1 MTRKSL
7 KEYLIESQRV
17 DEVLMTMIAIGLISL
32 AAKPMLTSFADKA
45 GQGVGS
51 FFGGLAN
58 LFGFGSNK
66 DKDDSKDYKKSK
78 SKDNNK
84 SKRDSDSNDD
94 KNKDYNAKEHSLF
107 SNLLQLAKKHTTDA
121 ANNKV
126 IELLE
131 GSSVDKDGNPLPLNK
146 MGERMQ
152 ELTGSSAQ
160 DTLSGMG
167 VKPLEGD
174 ELKKVQEDAEKELKK
189 LTPEQRDELAKKQL
203 MQAQQTSKAMQ
214 EYKDKTEKLE
224 KELEDAKKSG
234 DKDKI
239 KAAQKALDAHK
250 KNAKGPAA
258 ALQTATDQTHKA
270 KEHKKKQEQLEK
282 ELEKAKK
289 SGDKDK
295 IKAAQ
300 KALDDHKKNVPFKG
314 GNGKSNKGNKDGRG
328 EPKPKEETFQVTHD
342 GKPDKIIKRK
352 AKPPHDGYVYCY
364 ASDKETT
371 LDPKTAEDLIK
382 KSKPKKESLG
392 DYLANIFS

>member
-45 GQGVGS
+45 GAGVGS

-78 SKDNNK
+78 SKSKNDDNI
-84 SKRDSDSNDD
+84 SDD

-131 GSSVDKDGNPLPLNK
+131 GSSVDKDGNPLPLDK
-146 MGERMQ
+146 MGKRMQ
-152 ELTGSSAQ
+152 ELTGSDPK
-160 DTLSGMG
+160 DTLKAMG
-167 VKPLEGD
+167 VKTLDGD
-174 ELKKVQEDAEKELKK
+174 ELKKAQADAERALKK
-189 LTPEQRDELAKKQL
+189 LTPEQREEFAKKQL
-203 MQAQQTSKAMQ
+203 EQAKQTSKAMQ

-234 DKDKI
+234 DKNKI
-239 KAAQKALDAHK
+239 EAAQKALDTHK

-258 ALQTATDQTHKA
+258 ALQAATDQTHKA
-270 KEHKKKQEQLEK
+270 KK
-282 ELEKAKK
+282 
-289 SGDKDK
+289 
-295 IKAAQ
+295 
-300 KALDDHKKNVPFKG
+300 HKKNSPT
-314 GNGKSNKGNKDGRG
+314 GNKDNKGG
-328 EPKPKEETFQVTHD
+328 QKPPKQEPEEETFQVTHD

-352 AKPPHDGYVYCY
+352 AKPPHNGYVYCY

-371 LDPKTAEDLIK
+371 IDSKTAEDLIK

-392 DYLANIFS
+392 DRLANIFS

>member
-17 DEVLMTMIAIGLISL
+17 DEVLMTVMAIGLISL
-32 AAKPMLTSFADKA
+32 AAKPMLTSFAEKA
-45 GQGVGS
+45 GTGVGS

-66 DKDDSKDYKKSK
+66 DDSKDYKKSK
-78 SKDNNK
+78 SKRDNK
-84 SKRDSDSNDD
+84 SKRDSDSSND

-131 GSSVDKDGNPLPLNK
+131 GSSVDKDGNPLPLDK
-146 MGERMQ
+146 MGKRMQ
-152 ELTGSSAQ
+152 ELTGSDPK
-160 DTLSGMG
+160 DTLKAMG
-167 VKPLEGD
+167 VKTLEGD
-174 ELKKVQEDAEKELKK
+174 ELKKAQKEAEKALKK
-189 LTPEQRDELAKKQL
+189 LTPEQREEFAKKQL
-203 MQAQQTSKAMQ
+203 EQAKQTSKAMQ
-214 EYKDKTEKLE
+214 EYKEKTEKLE
-224 KELEDAKKSG
+224 KELEDAKKG
-234 DKDKI
+234 EDKGKI
-239 KAAQKALDAHK
+239 EAAQKALDDHK

-258 ALQTATDQTHKA
+258 ALQAATDQIHKT
-270 KEHKKKQEQLEK
+270 KKHKKKQE
-282 ELEKAKK
+282 
-289 SGDKDK
+289 
-295 IKAAQ
+295 
-300 KALDDHKKNVPFKG
+300 
-314 GNGKSNKGNKDGRG
+314 
-328 EPKPKEETFQVTHD
+328 PKEETFQVTHD

-392 DYLANIFS
+392 DRLANIFS

>member
-32 AAKPMLTSFADKA
+32 AAKPMLTSFAEKA
-45 GQGVGS
+45 GTGVGS

-66 DKDDSKDYKKSK
+66 DKGDSKDYKKSK
-78 SKDNNK
+78 SK
-84 SKRDSDSNDD
+84 SKDKNDGDSSDD

-131 GSSVDKDGNPLPLNK
+131 GSSVDKDGNPLPLDK
-146 MGERMQ
+146 MGKRMQ
-152 ELTGSSAQ
+152 ELTGSDPK
-160 DTLSGMG
+160 DTLKAMG

-174 ELKKVQEDAEKELKK
+174 ELKKAQKDAEKALKK
-189 LTPEQRDELAKKQL
+189 LTPEQREEFAKKQL
-203 MQAQQTSKAMQ
+203 EQAKQTSKAMQ

-234 DKDKI
+234 DKNKI
-239 KAAQKALDAHK
+239 EKAQKALDTHK

-258 ALQTATDQTHKA
+258 ALQAATDQTHKA
-270 KEHKKKQEQLEK
+270 KK
-282 ELEKAKK
+282 
-289 SGDKDK
+289 
-295 IKAAQ
+295 
-300 KALDDHKKNVPFKG
+300 HKKNSPT
-314 GNGKSNKGNKDGRG
+314 GNKDNKGG
-328 EPKPKEETFQVTHD
+328 QKPPKQEPKEETFQVTHD

-352 AKPPHDGYVYCY
+352 AKPPHNGYVYCY

-382 KSKPKKESLG
+382 KSKPKKESL
-392 DYLANIFS
+392 DDHLANIFS

>member
-7 KEYLIESQRV
+7 REYLVESQRV

-32 AAKPMLTSFADKA
+32 AAKPMLTSFAEKA
-45 GQGVGS
+45 GTGVGS

-66 DKDDSKDYKKSK
+66 DKDDSKDNR
-78 SKDNNK
+78 DNK
-84 SKRDSDSNDD
+84 SKRGSNSSDD

-131 GSSVDKDGNPLPLNK
+131 GSSVDKDGNPLPLDK
-146 MGERMQ
+146 MGKRMQ
-152 ELTGSSAQ
+152 ELTGSDPK
-160 DTLSGMG
+160 DTLKAMG
-167 VKPLEGD
+167 VKTLEGD
-174 ELKKVQEDAEKELKK
+174 ELKKAQADAEKALKK
-189 LTPEQRDELAKKQL
+189 LTPEQREEFAKKQL
-203 MQAQQTSKAMQ
+203 EQAKQTSKAMQ

-234 DKDKI
+234 DKNKI
-239 KAAQKALDAHK
+239 EKAQKALDDHK

-258 ALQTATDQTHKA
+258 ALQAATDQTRKV
-270 KEHKKKQEQLEK
+270 KKHKKKQE
-282 ELEKAKK
+282 
-289 SGDKDK
+289 
-295 IKAAQ
+295 
-300 KALDDHKKNVPFKG
+300 
-314 GNGKSNKGNKDGRG
+314 
-328 EPKPKEETFQVTHD
+328 PKEETFQVTHD

-352 AKPPHDGYVYCY
+352 AKPPHNGYVYCY

-371 LDPKTAEDLIK
+371 IDSKTAEDLIK
-382 KSKPKKESLG
+382 KSKPKKESL
-392 DYLANIFS
+392 DDHLANIFS

>member
-7 KEYLIESQRV
+7 REYLVESQRV
-17 DEVLMTMIAIGLISL
+17 DEVLMTMMAIGLISL
-32 AAKPMLTSFADKA
+32 AAKPMLTSFAEKA
-45 GQGVGS
+45 GTGVGS

-84 SKRDSDSNDD
+84 SKGKNDNDSSDD

-131 GSSVDKDGNPLPLNK
+131 GSSVDKDGNPLPLDK
-146 MGERMQ
+146 MGKRMQ
-152 ELTGSSAQ
+152 ELTGSDPK
-160 DTLSGMG
+160 DTLKAMG
-167 VKPLEGD
+167 VKTLEGD
-174 ELKKVQEDAEKELKK
+174 ELKKAQKDAEKALKK
-189 LTPEQRDELAKKQL
+189 LTPEQREEFAKKQL
-203 MQAQQTSKAMQ
+203 EQAKQTSKAMQ

-224 KELEDAKKSG
+224 KELEDAKKGG
-234 DKDKI
+234 DKGKI
-239 KAAQKALDAHK
+239 EAAQKALDDHK

-258 ALQTATDQTHKA
+258 ALQAATDQTHKA
-270 KEHKKKQEQLEK
+270 KK
-282 ELEKAKK
+282 
-289 SGDKDK
+289 
-295 IKAAQ
+295 
-300 KALDDHKKNVPFKG
+300 HKKNPPTGNKDTTTG
-314 GNGKSNKGNKDGRG
+314 GKGNKDNKDNKG
-328 EPKPKEETFQVTHD
+328 EPNPKEETFQVTHD

-352 AKPPHDGYVYCY
+352 AKPPHNGYVYCY

-392 DYLANIFS
+392 DYLANVFS

>member
-32 AAKPMLTSFADKA
+32 AAKPMLTSFAEKA
-45 GQGVGS
+45 GTGVGS

-78 SKDNNK
+78 SKSKNDDNI
-84 SKRDSDSNDD
+84 SDD

-131 GSSVDKDGNPLPLNK
+131 GSSVDKDGNPLPLDK
-146 MGERMQ
+146 MGKRMQ
-152 ELTGSSAQ
+152 ELTGSDPK
-160 DTLSGMG
+160 DTLKAMG
-167 VKPLEGD
+167 VKTLDGD
-174 ELKKVQEDAEKELKK
+174 ELKKAQADAERALKK
-189 LTPEQRDELAKKQL
+189 LTPEQREEFAKKQL
-203 MQAQQTSKAMQ
+203 EQAKQTSKAMQ

-234 DKDKI
+234 DKNKI
-239 KAAQKALDAHK
+239 EAAQKALDTHK

-258 ALQTATDQTHKA
+258 ALQAATDQTHKA
-270 KEHKKKQEQLEK
+270 KK
-282 ELEKAKK
+282 
-289 SGDKDK
+289 
-295 IKAAQ
+295 
-300 KALDDHKKNVPFKG
+300 HKKNSPT
-314 GNGKSNKGNKDGRG
+314 GNKDNKGG
-328 EPKPKEETFQVTHD
+328 QKPPKQEPKEETFQVTHD

-352 AKPPHDGYVYCY
+352 AKPPHNGYVYCY

-371 LDPKTAEDLIK
+371 IDSKTAEDLIK

-392 DYLANIFS
+392 DRLANIFS

>member
-58 LFGFGSNK
+58 LFGFGSDK
-66 DKDDSKDYKKSK
+66 DKDDSKR
-78 SKDNNK
+78 DNKNKRDNK
-84 SKRDSDSNDD
+84 SKRDSGSNDD
-94 KNKDYNAKEHSLF
+94 KNQDYNAKEHSLF

-131 GSSVDKDGNPLPLNK
+131 GSSVDKDGNPLPLDK
-146 MGERMQ
+146 MGKRMQ

-160 DTLSGMG
+160 DTLNAMG
-167 VKPLEGD
+167 VKTLEGD
-174 ELKKVQEDAEKELKK
+174 ELKKAQEDAEKALKK

-214 EYKDKTEKLE
+214 EYKDKTEKLK
-224 KELEDAKKSG
+224 KELEDAKKGG

-239 KAAQKALDAHK
+239 EAAQKALDAHK

-258 ALQTATDQTHKA
+258 ALQAATDQTRKA
-270 KEHKKKQEQLEK
+270 KEHKKN
-282 ELEKAKK
+282 
-289 SGDKDK
+289 S
-295 IKAAQ
+295 
-300 KALDDHKKNVPFKG
+300 PT
-314 GNGKSNKGNKDGRG
+314 GNKDTTTGNKGGGKG
-328 EPKPKEETFQVTHD
+328 EPNKGGQKPPKKKTEPKEETFQVTHD

-371 LDPKTAEDLIK
+371 IDSKTAEDLIK
-382 KSKPKKESLG
+382 KFKPKKESLG
-392 DYLANIFS
+392 DRLANIFS

>member
-17 DEVLMTMIAIGLISL
+17 DEVLMTVMAIGLISL
-32 AAKPMLTSFADKA
+32 AAKPMLTSFAEKA
-45 GQGVGS
+45 GTGVGS

-78 SKDNNK
+78 SK
-84 SKRDSDSNDD
+84 SKRDSDSSDD
-94 KNKDYNAKEHSLF
+94 KNEDYNAKEHGLF

-131 GSSVDKDGNPLPLNK
+131 GSSVDKDGNPLPLDK
-146 MGERMQ
+146 MGKRMQ
-152 ELTGSSAQ
+152 ELTGSDPK
-160 DTLSGMG
+160 DTLKAMG
-167 VKPLEGD
+167 VKTLEGD
-174 ELKKVQEDAEKELKK
+174 ELKKVQDEAEKALKK
-189 LTPEQRDELAKKQL
+189 LTPEQREEFAKKQL
-203 MQAQQTSKAMQ
+203 EQAKQTSKAMQ

-239 KAAQKALDAHK
+239 KKAQKALDDHK

-258 ALQTATDQTHKA
+258 ALQAATDQTRKA
-270 KEHKKKQEQLEK
+270 KKHKKKQE
-282 ELEKAKK
+282 
-289 SGDKDK
+289 
-295 IKAAQ
+295 
-300 KALDDHKKNVPFKG
+300 H
-314 GNGKSNKGNKDGRG
+314 
-328 EPKPKEETFQVTHD
+328 KEETFQVTHD

-352 AKPPHDGYVYCY
+352 AKPPHNGYVYCY

-371 LDPKTAEDLIK
+371 LDPKTAEGLIK

-392 DYLANIFS
+392 DRLANIFS

>member
-32 AAKPMLTSFADKA
+32 AAKPMLTSFAEKA
-45 GQGVGS
+45 GTGVGS

-66 DKDDSKDYKKSK
+66 DKDDSKRD
-78 SKDNNK
+78 NK
-84 SKRDSDSNDD
+84 SKRDNDSSDD

-131 GSSVDKDGNPLPLNK
+131 GSSVDKDGNPLPLDK
-146 MGERMQ
+146 MGKRMQ
-152 ELTGSSAQ
+152 ELTGSDPK
-160 DTLSGMG
+160 DTLNAMG
-167 VKPLEGD
+167 VKTLEGD
-174 ELKKVQEDAEKELKK
+174 ELKKAQEDAEKALKK
-189 LTPEQRDELAKKQL
+189 LTPEQREEFAKKQL
-203 MQAQQTSKAMQ
+203 EQAKQTSKAMQ

-239 KAAQKALDAHK
+239 KKAQKALDTHK

-258 ALQTATDQTHKA
+258 ALQAATDQTRKA
-270 KEHKKKQEQLEK
+270 KEHKKN
-282 ELEKAKK
+282 
-289 SGDKDK
+289 S
-295 IKAAQ
+295 
-300 KALDDHKKNVPFKG
+300 PT
-314 GNGKSNKGNKDGRG
+314 GNKDTTTGNKGGGKG
-328 EPKPKEETFQVTHD
+328 ESSKDGQKPPKKKTEPKEETFQVTHD

-352 AKPPHDGYVYCY
+352 AKPPHSGYVYCY

-392 DYLANIFS
+392 DRLANIFS

>member
-32 AAKPMLTSFADKA
+32 AAKPMLTSFAEKA
-45 GQGVGS
+45 GTGVGS

-66 DKDDSKDYKKSK
+66 DKGDSKDYKKSK
-78 SKDNNK
+78 SKSKNDDN
-84 SKRDSDSNDD
+84 SSDD

-131 GSSVDKDGNPLPLNK
+131 GSSVDKDGNPLPLDK
-146 MGERMQ
+146 MGKRMQ
-152 ELTGSSAQ
+152 ELTGSDPK
-160 DTLSGMG
+160 DTLKAMG
-167 VKPLEGD
+167 VKTLEGD
-174 ELKKVQEDAEKELKK
+174 ELKKAQADAEKALKK
-189 LTPEQRDELAKKQL
+189 LTPEQREEFAKKQL
-203 MQAQQTSKAMQ
+203 EQAKQTSKAMQ

-224 KELEDAKKSG
+224 KELEDAKKGG

-239 KAAQKALDAHK
+239 KK
-250 KNAKGPAA
+250 
-258 ALQTATDQTHKA
+258 
-270 KEHKKKQEQLEK
+270 
-282 ELEKAKK
+282 
-289 SGDKDK
+289 
-295 IKAAQ
+295 AQ
-300 KALDDHKKNVPFKG
+300 KALDDHKKSAKG
-314 GNGKSNKGNKDGRG
+314 PAAALQAATDQTRKAKKHMKNSPTGNKDTTTGNKGGGKG
-328 EPKPKEETFQVTHD
+328 ESSKGGQKPPKKKTEPEEETFQVTHD

-352 AKPPHDGYVYCY
+352 AKPPHNGYVYCY

-371 LDPKTAEDLIK
+371 IDSKTAEDLIK

-392 DYLANIFS
+392 DRLANIFS